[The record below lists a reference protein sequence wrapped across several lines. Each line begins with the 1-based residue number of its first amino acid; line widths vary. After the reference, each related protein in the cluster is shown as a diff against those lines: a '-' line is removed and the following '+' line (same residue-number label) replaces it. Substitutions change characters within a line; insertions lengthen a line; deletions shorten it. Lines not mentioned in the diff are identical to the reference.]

1 MSSNINGFI
10 NLGNTCYLNA
20 TLQLIFNIKEFNHY
34 FISKQFL
41 EELNNNLKNNHFKS
55 KNDVYLIQQY
65 YQLSNDYH
73 SNDKKLLNTKNLL
86 NSILKIN
93 DTFIINEQHDSQE
106 MIIFLLDN
114 IHEALKYEVDVNYQ
128 GEAKNKTDLIVIE
141 SINELSKI
149 LNKKYSIVNELFFG
163 MFYSELLSNEDDTK
177 DTFISK
183 KYEHFNNLTLQ
194 YSGDSLIENLELFF
208 KDELLDAPILNEKM
222 NIKQKAYKTT
232 KISNTPLYLFITLK
246 KYDITKK
253 SKESYEIP
261 IDNLNFN
268 KYCIGYDQF
277 DCNYQLIG
285 VICHVGS
292 LNFGHYYS
300 IIKKNNKWYLCND
313 NSISEFNI
321 EKQQKMINK
330 NAYVLLYMKNKK

>member
-20 TLQLIFNIKEFNHY
+20 TLQVIFNIDKLNHY
-34 FISKQFL
+34 FLSKKFL
-41 EELNNNLKNNHFKS
+41 EELNNNLKSNHFKT
-55 KNDVYLIQQY
+55 KNDIHLIQQY
-65 YQLSNDYH
+65 YQLTNDYH
-73 SNDKKLLNTKNLL
+73 TNNKKLLSNKNLL

-93 DTFIINEQHDSQE
+93 NTFVINEQHDSQE

-114 IHEALKYEVDVNYQ
+114 IHEALKYDVDVNYQ
-128 GEAKNKTDLIVIE
+128 GKSKNKTDLIVIE

-149 LNKKYSIVNELFFG
+149 LNKKYSIINELFFG
-163 MFYSELLSNEDDTK
+163 MFYNELLSNEENSK
-177 DTFISK
+177 GTFISK

-194 YSGDSLIENLELFF
+194 FAGNNLIENLDLFF
-208 KDELLDAPILNEKM
+208 KDELLDTPILNETTD
-222 NIKQKAYKTT
+222 IKQKAYKTI
-232 KISNTPLYLFITLK
+232 KISNAPPYLFITLK
-246 KYDITKK
+246 KYDINQK

-261 IDNLNFN
+261 IDELKFS
-268 KYCIGYDQF
+268 KYCVGYDEYN
-277 DCNYQLIG
+277 CIYQLIG

-300 IIKKNNKWYLCND
+300 IIKKKDKWYMCND
-313 NSISEFNI
+313 NNISEFNI
-321 EKQQKMINK
+321 EKQYKIINK